1 MAADPLMRACR
12 FNGAK
17 ANMKHRQRG
26 VTLIE
31 LMIAVAI
38 VGILAAIA
46 YPSYRNQ
53 VMRTTRTEARVALE
67 QRAQA
72 LEKCFTR
79 YMAYNAPLCAAGQTA
94 ADGDTADRHYN
105 VTISPPANNAT
116 TYVLTAT
123 AIGAQANDA
132 ACRVLTLN
140 DAGARQPAAC
150 W

>member
-1 MAADPLMRACR
+1 
-12 FNGAK
+12 
-17 ANMKHRQRG
+17 MKHTQRG
-26 VTLIE
+26 ITLVE

-67 QRAQA
+67 QRAQQ

-79 YMAYNAPLCAAGQTA
+79 YMSYNALACTAGQTG
-94 ADGDTADRHYN
+94 ADGNTADQHYTI
-105 VTISPPANNAT
+105 TISTPVTNNMS
-116 TYVLTAT
+116 TYTLTAT
-123 AIGAQANDA
+123 AIGAQANDTT
-132 ACRVLTLN
+132 CRTLTLD
-140 DAGARQPAAC
+140 DAGRRQPLAC

>member
-1 MAADPLMRACR
+1 ME
-12 FNGAK
+12 
-17 ANMKHRQRG
+17 HRQRG
-26 VTLIE
+26 VTLVE

-67 QRAQA
+67 QRALQ

-79 YMAYNAPLCAAGQTA
+79 YMRYDSPSCPAGLAT
-94 ADGDTADRHYN
+94 ADGMTGDQHYMI
-105 VTISPPANNAT
+105 TSQFLAQDQFI
-116 TYVLTAT
+116 LTAT
-123 AIGAQANDA
+123 AQAAQANDTE
-132 ACRVLTLN
+132 CVSMRINQLGQRT
-140 DAGARQPAAC
+140 PAAC

>member
-1 MAADPLMRACR
+1 MERKQA
-12 FNGAK
+12 GI
-17 ANMKHRQRG
+17 
-26 VTLIE
+26 TLIE

-53 VMRTTRTEARVALE
+53 VIRSTRTEGKVALE

-79 YMAYNAPLCAAGQTA
+79 YMSYNSVSCAAGQP
-94 ADGDTADRHYN
+94 TADDNTVDGNYRIAIGTPDDD
-105 VTISPPANNAT
+105 TIT
-116 TYVLTAT
+116 LTAT
-123 AIGAQANDA
+123 PLGGQASDTECNVLSLDHAGRRDIIGGTGTAP
-132 ACRVLTLN
+132 R
-140 DAGARQPAAC
+140 C